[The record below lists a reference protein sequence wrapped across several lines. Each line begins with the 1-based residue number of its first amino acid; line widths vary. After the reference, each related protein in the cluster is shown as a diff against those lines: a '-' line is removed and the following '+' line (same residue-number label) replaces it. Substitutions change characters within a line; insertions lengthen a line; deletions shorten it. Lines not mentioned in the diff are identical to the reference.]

1 MSTLLRNVYV
11 PAADR
16 RARAKSSQREL
27 VGVPA
32 ELATRA
38 TKFVFRAIPW
48 ESGKKAEAAE
58 PESGPRERELSLGD
72 ATMGARRFYGL
83 LPWDGVREE
92 RPKVAAQEKRS
103 VGAVLAM
110 FNWEKAQ

>member
-1 MSTLLRNVYV
+1 MSAILRNVYV

-16 RARAKSSQREL
+16 RARAKSNQREL
-27 VGVPA
+27 VGLPP

-38 TKFVFRAIPW
+38 AKFVFRGIPW
-48 ESGKKAEAAE
+48 ESGKKAEVSV
-58 PESGPRERELSLGD
+58 PESGRQERELFHPD
-72 ATMGARRFYGL
+72 ASMGARRFYGL

-92 RPKVAAQEKRS
+92 CPKVAAQEKRS
-103 VGAVLAM
+103 VGAILAM